1 MVVRVP
7 KEVAEAFD
15 YFKRVCPNE
24 DIRNLTFMAIPYSA
38 IKGKGAV
45 LKEFA
50 QSYPTD
56 YIKAIS
62 NGYLPIVDV
71 QKEVEDMINEWL
83 EKPYVDGEKKDIE
96 RFAAMITN
104 YFQVQK

>member
-1 MVVRVP
+1 MFER
-7 KEVAEAFD
+7 EASTTSHID
-15 YFKRVCPNE
+15 
-24 DIRNLTFMAIPYSA
+24 DIGGGRSNIPGDQTGS
-38 IKGKGAV
+38 IAV
-45 LKEFA
+45 KNV
-50 QSYPTD
+50 D
-56 YIKAIS
+56 
-62 NGYLPIVDV
+62 GYLPIVDV